1 MISLLSGPSSVHAE
15 KKRGL
20 GSGRQVKMA
29 RPNSEGM
36 KIKMKCMAWV
46 HSLRKTLNC
55 FTLNIFLKNV
65 LLQQTEKAV

>member
-36 KIKMKCMAWV
+36 KIKMKRMAWV
-46 HSLRKTLNC
+46 HSLRKT
-55 FTLNIFLKNV
+55 
-65 LLQQTEKAV
+65 